1 MARPLRLEYPGAIY
15 HVMNRGLARQAIFQ
29 ALPDYE
35 MFLQALHETHTLWEV
50 EVFAYCLLP
59 NHYHLCVRTPAG
71 NPGRVMR
78 HPKLQETAT
87 HLGVKSYE
95 VVGWAGAQVRAKQL
109 SDSRFKKRVEQVETT
124 MSLQKI

>member
-1 MARPLRLEYPGAIY
+1 MARPLRLEYPGAVY

-35 MFLQALHETHTLWEV
+35 MFLQALYETPTLWGV
-50 EVFAYCLLP
+50 EVLAYCLLP

-71 NPGRVMR
+71 NLGRVMQ
-78 HPKLQETAT
+78 HLKLQETAT

-95 VVGWAGAQVRAKQL
+95 VVGWACAQVRTKQV

>member
-1 MARPLRLEYPGAIY
+1 MARPLRLEYPGAVY
-15 HVMNRGLARQAIFQ
+15 HVMNRGLARQAIFR
-29 ALPDYE
+29 ALTDYE
-35 MFLQALHETHTLWEV
+35 MFLQALHETHTLWGV
-50 EVFAYCLLP
+50 EVLAYCLLP

-71 NPGRVMR
+71 NLGRVMR

-87 HLGVKSYE
+87 HFGVESYG

-109 SDSRFKKRVEQVETT
+109 SDSRFKKRVEQVETA